1 MSLSQI
7 INVIV
12 NFIKNHKIISGLI
25 IILIIFTI
33 FQSTQPEVK
42 PKTENPI
49 QNISVSPTP
58 IVLQSKTEPFDV
70 TNSDP
75 QYPLQPFLPY
85 KGPNFIITSYIAPL
99 VIEVQIKNKQDIPN
113 VEPLLKDWLKDKE
126 LVTGENKI
134 IWKYE
139 Q

>member
-7 INVIV
+7 INQIIE
-12 NFIKNHKIISGLI
+12 FIKKHKIISGLI
-25 IILIIFTI
+25 IIFIIFL
-33 FQSTQPEVK
+33 FFLLTQPTP
-42 PKTENPI
+42 PKTEKPI
-49 QNISVSPTP
+49 QKINISPTP
-58 IVLQSKTEPFDV
+58 IVLESKTEPFDV

-75 QYPLQPFLPY
+75 DYPLQPFLPY
-85 KGPNFIITSYIAPL
+85 KGPNFTITSYIAPL

-113 VEPLLKDWLKDKE
+113 VEPLLKNWLKDKE
-126 LVTGENKI
+126 LMPGENKI